1 MFADAF
7 KKQLR
12 NMINQQTYVSNLLLS
27 GKLFSKVN

>member
-12 NMINQQTYVSNLLLS
+12 NMINQQPRVSNLLLS
-27 GKLFSKVN
+27 GKLLSKVN

>member
-1 MFADAF
+1 MLADAF

-12 NMINQQTYVSNLLLS
+12 NMINQQPHVSKLLLS

>member
-1 MFADAF
+1 MFAAAF

-12 NMINQQTYVSNLLLS
+12 NMINQQPHVSKLLLS

>member
-12 NMINQQTYVSNLLLS
+12 NMTNQQPHVSKLLLS

>member
-1 MFADAF
+1 MFADAL

-12 NMINQQTYVSNLLLS
+12 NMINQQTHVSNLLLS

>member
-12 NMINQQTYVSNLLLS
+12 NMINQKPHVSKLLLS

>member
-1 MFADAF
+1 MFAEAF

-12 NMINQQTYVSNLLLS
+12 NMINPQPHVSNLLLP

>member
-1 MFADAF
+1 MFADVF

-12 NMINQQTYVSNLLLS
+12 NMINQQLHVSKLLLS

>member
-12 NMINQQTYVSNLLLS
+12 NMINQQPHVSKLLLS

>member
-1 MFADAF
+1 MFADEF

-12 NMINQQTYVSNLLLS
+12 NMINPQPHVSNLLLS